1 MSINSKDPIR
11 GNKPVKRKR
20 SNAGQRMKGHDYRAR
35 CIYHIIMNKADYI
48 PAFSHII
55 GELDSHSHPPYA
67 RKTELG
73 EIISR
78 CLTDLK
84 NTYPFISVTRRSI
97 MPDHIHFALY
107 VKERSEYHLGDIIYT
122 LKIKCFQEG
131 SHLLSLPSASLTAL
145 SSSSH
150 AASLTALSSA
160 SHAASFTAL
169 SSASQ
174 AYLPSDVAPD
184 SLSCAPVSIFLPG
197 YYDVIIRDR
206 EQLPTMLAYISDNP
220 RRLLIRKRYP
230 GWFRRFS
237 IVNAAGERYSA
248 YGNWDLLAEC
258 DKNPVKVSSKY
269 SADELRIRKRGWYH
283 TVMNCGV
290 LVSPFISETEKNVRN
305 WAEDHEGNIIYIVNE
320 EFDDRYKPKGKQFEL
335 CEEGRMMLVSVP
347 NLEGEGEL
355 TRSHCL
361 RMNNLAERIA
371 SGEFSFEI

>member
-131 SHLLSLPSASLTAL
+131 SHLLSLPSASL
-145 SSSSH
+145 
-150 AASLTALSSA
+150 
-160 SHAASFTAL
+160 TAL